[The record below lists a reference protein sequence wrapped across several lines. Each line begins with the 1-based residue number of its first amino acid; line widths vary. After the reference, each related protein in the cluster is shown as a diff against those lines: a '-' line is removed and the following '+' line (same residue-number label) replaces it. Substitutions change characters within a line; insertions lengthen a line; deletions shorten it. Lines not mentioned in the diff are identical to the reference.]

1 MLNVTGDQ
9 DICYYNFLCA
19 HPLGVLSDFNHVYSN
34 VGYVLL
40 GLLFIGL
47 VKRRDLMHQEH
58 IRANDRYEQVRAE
71 ARRLLR
77 RLAFGLGEIWATVL
91 VTMIISRHVGSG
103 IWQRRAK
110 LTCFFLILS
119 VILVVDGDYV
129 WPEP

>member
-58 IRANDRYEQVRAE
+58 VRANDRYEQV
-71 ARRLLR
+71 
-77 RLAFGLGEIWATVL
+77 WTVGYGGGG
-91 VTMIISRHVGSG
+91 VIVGPEVRGS
-103 IWQRRAK
+103 QVSA
-110 LTCFFLILS
+110 
-119 VILVVDGDYV
+119 DG
-129 WPEP
+129 